1 MSRTD
6 EKQTYVVSRRGSQIF
21 SFLLNGSK
29 AVEIHC
35 DACRE
40 DSILDEIYIGK
51 VQNIV
56 KNISAAFVEIAP
68 GTVCYLPLEDLK
80 HPVYTKKGTSHNIQQ
95 GDELLV
101 QVKREGIKTKAPA
114 VTTNLTLHGKYALL
128 TTGNTQISVSS
139 KLPKEEKER
148 LLRVVKEYESEAR
161 SEIHFLNKDNEDSIY
176 RNHCIQNREK
186 ISNRSECYTE
196 KDNLSADNGSLEGM
210 SAGEC
215 AYGWLLRTNAGGAS
229 PEVIKKDLL
238 RLQTKYEELMKTA
251 QYRTCFSC
259 LLARPSAYLKRLSD
273 LYTKEV
279 DEILTDDRELFEQ
292 MTEYFQENQPEDT
305 AKLRFYEDRLLP
317 MEKLYSLDCHL
328 KEALGERVW
337 LKSGG
342 YLVIQPTEALTVIDV
357 NTGKFTAGKKKEA
370 AFLKLNQEAALE
382 AARQIRLR
390 NLSGIVIID
399 FINME
404 ETESETQLLRTL
416 DGALRLDPIRT
427 TLVDMTKLSLVEIT
441 RMKKERPLHESVRE
455 AINGYMV
462 IDKVIDKLKRD

>member
-56 KNISAAFVEIAP
+56 KNISAAFVVIAP

-80 HPVYTKKGTSHNIQQ
+80 HPVYTKKGTSQNIQQ

-139 KLPKEEKER
+139 KLSKEEKER
-148 LLRVVKEYESEAR
+148 LLRVVK
-161 SEIHFLNKDNEDSIY
+161 DNS
-176 RNHCIQNREK
+176 
-186 ISNRSECYTE
+186 
-196 KDNLSADNGSLEGM
+196 SADNGSLEGM
-210 SAGEC
+210 SAGER

-238 RLQTKYEELMKTA
+238 RLQTKYGELMKTA

-273 LYTKEV
+273 LYTEEV

-317 MEKLYSLDCHL
+317 MEKLYSLDHHL

-441 RMKKERPLHESVRE
+441 RMKKERPLHESV
-455 AINGYMV
+455 G
-462 IDKVIDKLKRD
+462 KQS

>member
-35 DACRE
+35 DACRG

-80 HPVYTKKGTSHNIQQ
+80 HPVYTKKGTSQNIQQ

-139 KLPKEEKER
+139 KLSKEEKER
-148 LLRVVKEYESEAR
+148 LLRVVK
-161 SEIHFLNKDNEDSIY
+161 DNS
-176 RNHCIQNREK
+176 
-186 ISNRSECYTE
+186 
-196 KDNLSADNGSLEGM
+196 SADNGSLEGM
-210 SAGEC
+210 SAGER

-238 RLQTKYEELMKTA
+238 RLQTKYGELMKTA

-273 LYTKEV
+273 LYTEEV

-317 MEKLYSLDCHL
+317 MEKLYSLDHHL

-441 RMKKERPLHESVRE
+441 RMKKERPLHESV
-455 AINGYMV
+455 G
-462 IDKVIDKLKRD
+462 KQS

>member
-6 EKQTYVVSRRGSQIF
+6 EKQTYVVSQRGSQIF

-35 DACRE
+35 DVCRE

-80 HPVYTKKGTSHNIQQ
+80 HPVYTKKGTSQNIQQ

-148 LLRVVKEYESEAR
+148 LVRVVK
-161 SEIHFLNKDNEDSIY
+161 DDS
-176 RNHCIQNREK
+176 
-186 ISNRSECYTE
+186 
-196 KDNLSADNGSLEGM
+196 SADNGSLEEM
-210 SAGEC
+210 SAGERD
-215 AYGWLLRTNAGGAS
+215 YGWLLRTNAGGAS

-238 RLQTKYEELMKTA
+238 RLQTKYGELMKTA

-273 LYTKEV
+273 LYTEEV

-317 MEKLYSLDCHL
+317 MEKLYSLDHHL

-404 ETESETQLLRTL
+404 EKESEVQLLKTL
-416 DGALRLDPIRT
+416 DDALRRDPIRT

-441 RMKKERPLHESVRE
+441 RMKKERPLHESV
-455 AINGYMV
+455 G
-462 IDKVIDKLKRD
+462 KQS

>member
-148 LLRVVKEYESEAR
+148 LLRVVK
-161 SEIHFLNKDNEDSIY
+161 DNS
-176 RNHCIQNREK
+176 
-186 ISNRSECYTE
+186 
-196 KDNLSADNGSLEGM
+196 SADNGSLEGM

>member
-128 TTGNTQISVSS
+128 TTGNTQISMSS
-139 KLPKEEKER
+139 KLSKEEKER
-148 LLRVVKEYESEAR
+148 LLRVVK
-161 SEIHFLNKDNEDSIY
+161 DNS
-176 RNHCIQNREK
+176 
-186 ISNRSECYTE
+186 
-196 KDNLSADNGSLEGM
+196 SADNGSLEGM
-210 SAGEC
+210 SAGER

-238 RLQTKYEELMKTA
+238 RLQTKYGELMKTA

-273 LYTKEV
+273 LYTEEV

-317 MEKLYSLDCHL
+317 MEKLYSLDHQL

-404 ETESETQLLRTL
+404 EKESEVQLLKTL
-416 DGALRLDPIRT
+416 DDALRRDPIRT

-441 RMKKERPLHESVRE
+441 RMKKERPLHESV
-455 AINGYMV
+455 G
-462 IDKVIDKLKRD
+462 KQS

>member
-148 LLRVVKEYESEAR
+148 LLRVVK
-161 SEIHFLNKDNEDSIY
+161 DNS
-176 RNHCIQNREK
+176 
-186 ISNRSECYTE
+186 
-196 KDNLSADNGSLEGM
+196 SADNGSLEGM

-292 MTEYFQENQPEDT
+292 MTEYFRENQPEDT
-305 AKLRFYEDRLLP
+305 VKLRFYEDRLLP

>member
-1 MSRTD
+1 MNPEN
-6 EKQTYVVSRRGSQIF
+6 EKQTYIVSRRGSQIF
-21 SFLLNGSK
+21 SFLLCGSK

-56 KNISAAFVEIAP
+56 KNLNAAFVEIAH
-68 GTVCYLPLEDLK
+68 GMVCYLPLEDLK
-80 HPVYTKKGTSHNIQQ
+80 HPIYTKKGASKNVQQ

-148 LLRVVKEYESEAR
+148 LVKVVKEYESEAER
-161 SEIHFLNKDNEDSIY
+161 DMKD
-176 RNHCIQNREK
+176 R
-186 ISNRSECYTE
+186 T
-196 KDNLSADNGSLEGM
+196 
-210 SAGEC
+210 
-215 AYGWLLRTNAGGAS
+215 YGWLLRTNAGGAE

-259 LLARPSAYLKRLSD
+259 LLARPSAYLKRLGD

-292 MTEYFQENQPEDT
+292 MTEYLQENQPEDI
-305 AKLRFYEDRLLP
+305 AKLRFYGAHLLP
-317 MEKLYSLDCHL
+317 MEKLYSLDRHL

-370 AFLKLNQEAALE
+370 AFLKLNQEAAIE

-390 NLSGIVIID
+390 NLSGIIIID

-404 ETESETQLLRTL
+404 ETDSETQLLRTL

-455 AINGYMV
+455 G
-462 IDKVIDKLKRD
+462 KPETQL

>member
-6 EKQTYVVSRRGSQIF
+6 EKQTYVISRRGSQIF

-139 KLPKEEKER
+139 KLSKEEKER
-148 LLRVVKEYESEAR
+148 LLRVVK
-161 SEIHFLNKDNEDSIY
+161 DNS
-176 RNHCIQNREK
+176 
-186 ISNRSECYTE
+186 
-196 KDNLSADNGSLEGM
+196 SADNGSLEGM

-317 MEKLYSLDCHL
+317 MEKLYSLDRHL

-404 ETESETQLLRTL
+404 ETESETQLLRIL
-416 DGALRLDPIRT
+416 DDALRLDPIRT

-455 AINGYMV
+455 RNTETQS
-462 IDKVIDKLKRD
+462 

>member
-1 MSRTD
+1 MSRID

-139 KLPKEEKER
+139 KLSKEEKER
-148 LLRVVKEYESEAR
+148 LLRVVK
-161 SEIHFLNKDNEDSIY
+161 DNS
-176 RNHCIQNREK
+176 
-186 ISNRSECYTE
+186 
-196 KDNLSADNGSLEGM
+196 SADNGSLEGM
-210 SAGEC
+210 SAGERD
-215 AYGWLLRTNAGGAS
+215 YGWLLRTNAGGAS

-238 RLQTKYEELMKTA
+238 RLQAKYEELIKTA

-273 LYTKEV
+273 LYTEEV

-317 MEKLYSLDCHL
+317 MEKLYSLDHHL

-390 NLSGIVIID
+390 NLSGIILID

-404 ETESETQLLRTL
+404 EKESEVQLLKTL
-416 DGALRLDPIRT
+416 DDALRRDPIRT

-441 RMKKERPLHESVRE
+441 RMKKERPLHESV
-455 AINGYMV
+455 G
-462 IDKVIDKLKRD
+462 KQS

>member
-128 TTGNTQISVSS
+128 TTGSTQISVSS
-139 KLPKEEKER
+139 KLSKEEKER
-148 LLRVVKEYESEAR
+148 LLRVVK
-161 SEIHFLNKDNEDSIY
+161 DNS
-176 RNHCIQNREK
+176 
-186 ISNRSECYTE
+186 
-196 KDNLSADNGSLEGM
+196 SADNGSLEGM
-210 SAGEC
+210 SAGER

-238 RLQTKYEELMKTA
+238 RLQAKYEELMKTA

-292 MTEYFQENQPEDT
+292 MTEYFRENQPEDT

-317 MEKLYSLDCHL
+317 MEKLYSLDRHL

-382 AARQIRLR
+382 AAHQIRLR

-404 ETESETQLLRTL
+404 ETESETRLLRIL
-416 DGALRLDPIRT
+416 DDALRLDPIRT

>member
-114 VTTNLTLHGKYALL
+114 VTTNLTLHGKYARL
-128 TTGNTQISVSS
+128 TTGSTQISVSS

-148 LLRVVKEYESEAR
+148 LLRVVK
-161 SEIHFLNKDNEDSIY
+161 DNS
-176 RNHCIQNREK
+176 
-186 ISNRSECYTE
+186 
-196 KDNLSADNGSLEGM
+196 SADNGSLEGM

>member
-80 HPVYTKKGTSHNIQQ
+80 HPVYTKKGTSQNIQQ

-139 KLPKEEKER
+139 KLSKEEKER
-148 LLRVVKEYESEAR
+148 LLRVVK
-161 SEIHFLNKDNEDSIY
+161 DNS
-176 RNHCIQNREK
+176 
-186 ISNRSECYTE
+186 
-196 KDNLSADNGSLEGM
+196 SADNGSLEGM
-210 SAGEC
+210 SAGER

-238 RLQTKYEELMKTA
+238 RLQTKYGELMKTA

-273 LYTKEV
+273 LYTEEV

-317 MEKLYSLDCHL
+317 MEKLYSLDHHL

-427 TLVDMTKLSLVEIT
+427 TLVDMTKLSVVEIT
-441 RMKKERPLHESVRE
+441 RMKKERPLHESV
-455 AINGYMV
+455 G
-462 IDKVIDKLKRD
+462 KQS

>member
-21 SFLLNGSK
+21 SFLLSGSK

-80 HPVYTKKGTSHNIQQ
+80 HPVYTKKGTSQNIQQ

-148 LLRVVKEYESEAR
+148 LLRVVK
-161 SEIHFLNKDNEDSIY
+161 DNS
-176 RNHCIQNREK
+176 
-186 ISNRSECYTE
+186 
-196 KDNLSADNGSLEGM
+196 SADNGSLEGM
-210 SAGEC
+210 SAGER

-238 RLQTKYEELMKTA
+238 RLQAKYEELIKTA

-305 AKLRFYEDRLLP
+305 VKLRFYEDRLLP
-317 MEKLYSLDCHL
+317 MEKLYSLDRHL

>member
-1 MSRTD
+1 MSKTD

-80 HPVYTKKGTSHNIQQ
+80 HPVYTKKGTSQNLQQ

-148 LLRVVKEYESEAR
+148 LVRVVK
-161 SEIHFLNKDNEDSIY
+161 DNS
-176 RNHCIQNREK
+176 
-186 ISNRSECYTE
+186 
-196 KDNLSADNGSLEGM
+196 SADNGSLEEM
-210 SAGEC
+210 SAGER
-215 AYGWLLRTNAGGAS
+215 AYGWLLRTNAGGAP

-273 LYTKEV
+273 LYTEEV

-292 MTEYFQENQPEDT
+292 MTEYFQENQPEDI

-317 MEKLYSLDCHL
+317 MEKLYSLDRHL
-328 KEALGERVW
+328 REALGERVW

-455 AINGYMV
+455 R
-462 IDKVIDKLKRD
+462 KTET

>member
-128 TTGNTQISVSS
+128 TTGSMQISVSS

-148 LLRVVKEYESEAR
+148 LLRVVK
-161 SEIHFLNKDNEDSIY
+161 DNS
-176 RNHCIQNREK
+176 
-186 ISNRSECYTE
+186 
-196 KDNLSADNGSLEGM
+196 SADNGSLEGM

-328 KEALGERVW
+328 KEALGDRVW

-455 AINGYMV
+455 VSSN
-462 IDKVIDKLKRD
+462 

>member
-128 TTGNTQISVSS
+128 TTGSTQISVSS
-139 KLPKEEKER
+139 KLSKEEKER
-148 LLRVVKEYESEAR
+148 LLRVVK
-161 SEIHFLNKDNEDSIY
+161 DNS
-176 RNHCIQNREK
+176 
-186 ISNRSECYTE
+186 
-196 KDNLSADNGSLEGM
+196 SADNGSLEGM

-238 RLQTKYEELMKTA
+238 RLQAKYEELIKTA

-305 AKLRFYEDRLLP
+305 VKLRFYEDRLLP
-317 MEKLYSLDCHL
+317 MEKLYSLDRHL

>member
-35 DACRE
+35 DACRK

-148 LLRVVKEYESEAR
+148 LVRVVK
-161 SEIHFLNKDNEDSIY
+161 DNS
-176 RNHCIQNREK
+176 
-186 ISNRSECYTE
+186 
-196 KDNLSADNGSLEGM
+196 SADNGSLEGM
-210 SAGEC
+210 SAGER

-238 RLQTKYEELMKTA
+238 RLQAKYEELIKTA

-273 LYTKEV
+273 LYTEEV

-317 MEKLYSLDCHL
+317 MEKLYSLDHHL

-441 RMKKERPLHESVRE
+441 RMKKERPLHESV
-455 AINGYMV
+455 G
-462 IDKVIDKLKRD
+462 KQS

>member
-6 EKQTYVVSRRGSQIF
+6 EKQTYVVSQRGSQIF

-35 DACRE
+35 DVCRE

-80 HPVYTKKGTSHNIQQ
+80 HPVYTKKGTSQNIQQ

-148 LLRVVKEYESEAR
+148 LVRVVK
-161 SEIHFLNKDNEDSIY
+161 DNS
-176 RNHCIQNREK
+176 
-186 ISNRSECYTE
+186 
-196 KDNLSADNGSLEGM
+196 SADNGSLEEM
-210 SAGEC
+210 SAGERD
-215 AYGWLLRTNAGGAS
+215 YGWLLRTNAGGAS

-238 RLQTKYEELMKTA
+238 RLQTKYGELMKTA

-273 LYTKEV
+273 LYTEEV

-317 MEKLYSLDCHL
+317 MEKLYSLDHHL

-404 ETESETQLLRTL
+404 EKESEVQLLKTL
-416 DGALRLDPIRT
+416 DDALRRDPSRT

-441 RMKKERPLHESVRE
+441 RMKKERPLHESV
-455 AINGYMV
+455 G
-462 IDKVIDKLKRD
+462 KQS

>member
-80 HPVYTKKGTSHNIQQ
+80 HPVYTKKGTSQNIQQ

-139 KLPKEEKER
+139 KLSKEEKER
-148 LLRVVKEYESEAR
+148 LLRVVK
-161 SEIHFLNKDNEDSIY
+161 DNS
-176 RNHCIQNREK
+176 
-186 ISNRSECYTE
+186 
-196 KDNLSADNGSLEGM
+196 SADNGSLEGM
-210 SAGEC
+210 SAGER

-238 RLQTKYEELMKTA
+238 RLQTKYGELMKTA

-273 LYTKEV
+273 LYTEEV

-317 MEKLYSLDCHL
+317 MEKLYSLDHHL

-342 YLVIQPTEALTVIDV
+342 SLVIQPTEALTVIDV

-404 ETESETQLLRTL
+404 EKESEVQLLKTL
-416 DGALRLDPIRT
+416 DDALRRDPIRT

-441 RMKKERPLHESVRE
+441 RMKKERPLHESV
-455 AINGYMV
+455 G
-462 IDKVIDKLKRD
+462 KQS

>member
-80 HPVYTKKGTSHNIQQ
+80 HPVYTKKGTSQNIQQ

-148 LLRVVKEYESEAR
+148 LVRVVK
-161 SEIHFLNKDNEDSIY
+161 DNS
-176 RNHCIQNREK
+176 
-186 ISNRSECYTE
+186 
-196 KDNLSADNGSLEGM
+196 SADNGSLEEM
-210 SAGEC
+210 SAGERD
-215 AYGWLLRTNAGGAS
+215 YGWLLRTNAGGAT

-238 RLQTKYEELMKTA
+238 RLQAKYGELMKTA

-273 LYTKEV
+273 LYTEEV

-317 MEKLYSLDCHL
+317 MEKLYSLDHHL

-404 ETESETQLLRTL
+404 EKESEVQLLKTL
-416 DGALRLDPIRT
+416 DDALRRDPIRT

-441 RMKKERPLHESVRE
+441 RMKKERPLHESV
-455 AINGYMV
+455 G
-462 IDKVIDKLKRD
+462 KQS

>member
-56 KNISAAFVEIAP
+56 KNISAAYVEIAP

-80 HPVYTKKGTSHNIQQ
+80 HPVYTKKGTSQNIQQ

-139 KLPKEEKER
+139 KLSKEEKER
-148 LLRVVKEYESEAR
+148 LLRVVK
-161 SEIHFLNKDNEDSIY
+161 DNS
-176 RNHCIQNREK
+176 
-186 ISNRSECYTE
+186 
-196 KDNLSADNGSLEGM
+196 SADNGSLEGM
-210 SAGEC
+210 SAGER

-238 RLQTKYEELMKTA
+238 RLQTKYGELMKTA

-273 LYTKEV
+273 LYTEEV

-317 MEKLYSLDCHL
+317 MEKLYSLDHHL

-441 RMKKERPLHESVRE
+441 RMKKERPLHESV
-455 AINGYMV
+455 G
-462 IDKVIDKLKRD
+462 KQS

>member
-6 EKQTYVVSRRGSQIF
+6 EKQTYVVSRRGNQIF

-80 HPVYTKKGTSHNIQQ
+80 HPVYTKKGTSQNIQQ

-139 KLPKEEKER
+139 KLSKEEKER
-148 LLRVVKEYESEAR
+148 LLRVVK
-161 SEIHFLNKDNEDSIY
+161 DNS
-176 RNHCIQNREK
+176 
-186 ISNRSECYTE
+186 
-196 KDNLSADNGSLEGM
+196 SADNGSLEGM
-210 SAGEC
+210 SAGER

-238 RLQTKYEELMKTA
+238 RLQTKYGELMKTA

-273 LYTKEV
+273 LYTEEV

-317 MEKLYSLDCHL
+317 MEKLYSLDHHL

-441 RMKKERPLHESVRE
+441 RMKKERPLHESV
-455 AINGYMV
+455 G
-462 IDKVIDKLKRD
+462 KQS

>member
-80 HPVYTKKGTSHNIQQ
+80 HPVYTKKGTSQNIQQ

-148 LLRVVKEYESEAR
+148 LVRVVK
-161 SEIHFLNKDNEDSIY
+161 DNS
-176 RNHCIQNREK
+176 
-186 ISNRSECYTE
+186 
-196 KDNLSADNGSLEGM
+196 SADNGSLEEM
-210 SAGEC
+210 SAGERD
-215 AYGWLLRTNAGGAS
+215 YGWLLRTNAGGAS

-238 RLQTKYEELMKTA
+238 RLQTKYGELMKTA

-273 LYTKEV
+273 LYTEEV

-317 MEKLYSLDCHL
+317 MEKLYSLDHHL

-404 ETESETQLLRTL
+404 EKESEVQLLKTL
-416 DGALRLDPIRT
+416 DDALRRDPIRT

-441 RMKKERPLHESVRE
+441 RMKKERPLHESV
-455 AINGYMV
+455 G
-462 IDKVIDKLKRD
+462 KQS

>member
-1 MSRTD
+1 MNTVN
-6 EKQTYVVSRRGSQIF
+6 EKQTYIVSRRGSQIF
-21 SFLLNGSK
+21 SFLLCGSK

-56 KNISAAFVEIAP
+56 KNLNAAFVEISP

-80 HPVYTKKGTSHNIQQ
+80 HPIYTKKGASKNVQQ

-128 TTGNTQISVSS
+128 TTGNVQISVSA

-148 LLRVVKEYESEAR
+148 LTEVVKEYEREGR
-161 SEIHFLNKDNEDSIY
+161 RIHFLNKENEDSIH
-176 RNHCIQNREK
+176 RNHCIQNEEK
-186 ISNRSECYTE
+186 NSSTPEICTE
-196 KDNLSADNGSLEGM
+196 NDNSSADNGG
-210 SAGEC
+210 SADMDRKERP
-215 AYGWLLRTNAGGAS
+215 YGWLLRTNAGGAS

-259 LLARPSAYLKRLSD
+259 LLARPSAYLKRFGD

-279 DEILTDDRELFEQ
+279 DEILTDDREFFEQ
-292 MTEYFQENQPEDT
+292 MTEYLQENQPEDI

-317 MEKLYSLDCHL
+317 MEKLYSLDRHL

-390 NLSGIVIID
+390 NLSGIIIID

-416 DGALRLDPIRT
+416 DGVLRSDPIRT

-441 RMKKERPLHESVRE
+441 RMKKERPLYESMQGKGE
-455 AINGYMV
+455 
-462 IDKVIDKLKRD
+462 

>member
-35 DACRE
+35 DACCE

-139 KLPKEEKER
+139 KLSKEEKER
-148 LLRVVKEYESEAR
+148 LLRVVK
-161 SEIHFLNKDNEDSIY
+161 DNS
-176 RNHCIQNREK
+176 
-186 ISNRSECYTE
+186 
-196 KDNLSADNGSLEGM
+196 SADNGSLEGM
-210 SAGEC
+210 SAGER

-238 RLQTKYEELMKTA
+238 RLQTKYGELMKTA

-273 LYTKEV
+273 LYTEEV

-317 MEKLYSLDCHL
+317 MEKLYSLDHHL
-328 KEALGERVW
+328 KEALDERVW

-416 DGALRLDPIRT
+416 DGALRLDPIPT

-441 RMKKERPLHESVRE
+441 RMKKERPLYESVR
-455 AINGYMV
+455 
-462 IDKVIDKLKRD
+462 

>member
-6 EKQTYVVSRRGSQIF
+6 EKQTYVVSQRGSQIF

-35 DACRE
+35 DVCRE

-80 HPVYTKKGTSHNIQQ
+80 HPVYTKKGTSQNIQQ

-148 LLRVVKEYESEAR
+148 LVRVVK
-161 SEIHFLNKDNEDSIY
+161 DNS
-176 RNHCIQNREK
+176 
-186 ISNRSECYTE
+186 
-196 KDNLSADNGSLEGM
+196 SADNGSLEEM
-210 SAGEC
+210 SAGERD
-215 AYGWLLRTNAGGAS
+215 YGWLLRTNAGGAS

-238 RLQTKYEELMKTA
+238 RLQTKYGELMKTA

-273 LYTKEV
+273 LYTEEV

-317 MEKLYSLDCHL
+317 MEKLYS
-328 KEALGERVW
+328 LGERVW

-404 ETESETQLLRTL
+404 EKESEVQLLKTL
-416 DGALRLDPIRT
+416 DDALRRDPIRT

-441 RMKKERPLHESVRE
+441 RMKKERPLHESV
-455 AINGYMV
+455 G
-462 IDKVIDKLKRD
+462 KQS

>member
-148 LLRVVKEYESEAR
+148 LVRVVK
-161 SEIHFLNKDNEDSIY
+161 DNS
-176 RNHCIQNREK
+176 
-186 ISNRSECYTE
+186 
-196 KDNLSADNGSLEGM
+196 SADNGSLEEM
-210 SAGEC
+210 SAGERE
-215 AYGWLLRTNAGGAS
+215 YGWLLRTNAGGAS

-238 RLQTKYEELMKTA
+238 RLQTKYGELMKTA

-273 LYTKEV
+273 LYTEEV

-292 MTEYFQENQPEDT
+292 ITEYFQENQPEDT

-317 MEKLYSLDCHL
+317 MEKLYSLDHHL

-404 ETESETQLLRTL
+404 EKESEVQLLKTL
-416 DGALRLDPIRT
+416 DDALRRDPIRT
-427 TLVDMTKLSLVEIT
+427 TRVDMTTLALVEIT
-441 RMKKERPLHESVRE
+441 RMKKERPLHESV
-455 AINGYMV
+455 G
-462 IDKVIDKLKRD
+462 KQS

>member
-6 EKQTYVVSRRGSQIF
+6 EKQTYVVSRRGSRIF

-139 KLPKEEKER
+139 KLSKEEKER
-148 LLRVVKEYESEAR
+148 LLRVVK
-161 SEIHFLNKDNEDSIY
+161 DNS
-176 RNHCIQNREK
+176 
-186 ISNRSECYTE
+186 
-196 KDNLSADNGSLEGM
+196 SADNGSLEGM
-210 SAGEC
+210 SAGER

-238 RLQTKYEELMKTA
+238 RLQAKYEELIKTA

-259 LLARPSAYLKRLSD
+259 LFARPSTYLKRLSD
-273 LYTKEV
+273 LYTEEV

-317 MEKLYSLDCHL
+317 MEKLYSLDHHL

-441 RMKKERPLHESVRE
+441 RMKKERPLYESVR
-455 AINGYMV
+455 
-462 IDKVIDKLKRD
+462 

>member
-21 SFLLNGSK
+21 SFLLHGSK

-139 KLPKEEKER
+139 KLSKEEKER
-148 LLRVVKEYESEAR
+148 LLRVVK
-161 SEIHFLNKDNEDSIY
+161 DNS
-176 RNHCIQNREK
+176 
-186 ISNRSECYTE
+186 
-196 KDNLSADNGSLEGM
+196 SADNGSLEGM
-210 SAGEC
+210 SAGER

-238 RLQTKYEELMKTA
+238 RLQAKYEELIKTA

-259 LLARPSAYLKRLSD
+259 LLARPSAYLKRMSD
-273 LYTKEV
+273 LYTEEV

-317 MEKLYSLDCHL
+317 MEKLYSLDHHL

-382 AARQIRLR
+382 AVRQIRLR
-390 NLSGIVIID
+390 NLSGIILID

-404 ETESETQLLRTL
+404 EKESEVQLLKTL
-416 DGALRLDPIRT
+416 DDALRRDPIRT

-441 RMKKERPLHESVRE
+441 RMKKERPLHESV
-455 AINGYMV
+455 G
-462 IDKVIDKLKRD
+462 KQS

>member
-148 LLRVVKEYESEAR
+148 LLRVVKGNS
-161 SEIHFLNKDNEDSIY
+161 
-176 RNHCIQNREK
+176 
-186 ISNRSECYTE
+186 
-196 KDNLSADNGSLEGM
+196 SADNGSLEGM

>member
-148 LLRVVKEYESEAR
+148 LLRVVK
-161 SEIHFLNKDNEDSIY
+161 DNS
-176 RNHCIQNREK
+176 
-186 ISNRSECYTE
+186 
-196 KDNLSADNGSLEGM
+196 SADNGSLEGM

-238 RLQTKYEELMKTA
+238 RLQAKYEELIKTA

-317 MEKLYSLDCHL
+317 MEKLYSLERHL

-455 AINGYMV
+455 R
-462 IDKVIDKLKRD
+462 KTETQS

>member
-139 KLPKEEKER
+139 KLSKEEKER
-148 LLRVVKEYESEAR
+148 LLRVA
-161 SEIHFLNKDNEDSIY
+161 KDNS
-176 RNHCIQNREK
+176 
-186 ISNRSECYTE
+186 
-196 KDNLSADNGSLEGM
+196 SADNGSLEGM
-210 SAGEC
+210 SAGER

-238 RLQTKYEELMKTA
+238 RLQAKYEELIKTA

-259 LLARPSAYLKRLSD
+259 LLARPSAYLKRMSD
-273 LYTKEV
+273 LYAEEV

-317 MEKLYSLDCHL
+317 MEKLYSLDHHL

-390 NLSGIVIID
+390 NLSGIIIID

-441 RMKKERPLHESVRE
+441 RMKKERPLYESVR
-455 AINGYMV
+455 
-462 IDKVIDKLKRD
+462 